1 MAEATAGALQI
12 VQTQQNLVGRTVVG
26 GASAVTG
33 QAPDKVQV
41 GILEQIRDITLKSFR
56 ATTNIA
62 KTLVDS
68 FNFEKNKA
76 ARERDQ
82 AAELSKESGVKGE
95 SKGVGDAVT
104 KAQGDAEKEGG
115 KFVLFMGGLGRLF
128 KTILKPFKSLMNFV
142 MKIGPIARLFTALG
156 PAASGLLRF
165 TGIGTAI
172 FLLIKYG
179 DEILKALEP
188 VITAISKTFD
198 ILKPVLT
205 PIMGALDFL
214 IKGAINEIGKII
226 TAFVNVFNGALT
238 FLVDALGGVI
248 DILKGIFTL
257 DFGLIWNGLKK
268 LGSAIWEGLKSLVA
282 GIIDAIPFVPQG
294 IKNKMKGAI
303 GVGDKGIGATTEE
316 STAADK
322 TPGTGEVMNEGQKQ
336 VTPIE
341 TPQTTETP
349 QLQTLEPEPAAPTV
363 VEETPK
369 PKTMNMDK
377 TTSAVEVAQKIEGD
391 PNLPPLGLNMYKL
404 KGETYEERATQYQA
418 FKEALIK
425 AHKDGIISEEETKFR
440 AMRLKD
446 EKDSLARVKRIIDI
460 RKQKAELTGQPFDES
475 ALLSE
480 SDTDR
485 AAIQKQTL
493 AEEGM
498 TETSF
503 NEALTN
509 KLKPNVNR
517 RDLASQTQTAGIT
530 VVNNQ
535 PTTVSSQNSVAR
547 SEVMVS
553 RPSASTG
560 DPYLDKQNYA
570 VT

>member
-33 QAPDKVQV
+33 ESPDSKAQV
-41 GILEQIRDITLKSFR
+41 GILEQIREITLKSFR

-62 KTLVDS
+62 KTLTDS

-82 AAELSKESGVKGE
+82 AAELSKESGIARRDEGETGIDKIQKDTEDKGKR
-95 SKGVGDAVT
+95 SI
-104 KAQGDAEKEGG
+104 
-115 KFVLFMGGLGRLF
+115 LFFGGLSKLF
-128 KTILKPFKSLMNFV
+128 DTLMKPFKSLMGFI
-142 MKIGPIARLFTALG
+142 MKIGPVAKVFNALG
-156 PAASGLLRF
+156 PAASGLLRL
-165 TGIGTAI
+165 TGIGTVI
-172 FLLIKYG
+172 FLLIKYS
-179 DEILKALEP
+179 DEIIKALTP
-188 VITAISKTFD
+188 AIEAVASAYEK
-198 ILKPVLT
+198 LKPGIDFV
-205 PIMGALDFL
+205 ISIIDGGIKIAINAIGGALS
-214 IKGAINEIGKII
+214 GIGSVLNLMADSFSGVYNII
-226 TAFVNVFNGALT
+226 TGL
-238 FLVDALGGVI
+238 
-248 DILKGIFTL
+248 FTG
-257 DFGLIWNGLKK
+257 DWEKAKKGLKD
-268 LGSAIWEGLKSLVA
+268 LVMAPINFLKSIGNIVFDFIS
-282 GIIDAIPFVPQG
+282 GIIDSLPLPKF
-294 IKNKMKGAI
+294 IKDKFKGAVEKKET
-303 GVGDKGIGATTEE
+303 GTGSAGDMSAEASLT
-316 STAADK
+316 
-322 TPGTGEVMNEGQKQ
+322 TGEVIDEGQKQ

-349 QLQTLEPEPAAPTV
+349 QLQTIESEPAAPAV
-363 VEETPK
+363 VEEK

-377 TTSAVEVAQKIEGD
+377 TTSVVEVAQKIEGD

>member
-1 MAEATAGALQI
+1 
-12 VQTQQNLVGRTVVG
+12 
-26 GASAVTG
+26 
-33 QAPDKVQV
+33 
-41 GILEQIRDITLKSFR
+41 
-56 ATTNIA
+56 
-62 KTLVDS
+62 
-68 FNFEKNKA
+68 
-76 ARERDQ
+76 
-82 AAELSKESGVKGE
+82 
-95 SKGVGDAVT
+95 
-104 KAQGDAEKEGG
+104 
-115 KFVLFMGGLGRLF
+115 
-128 KTILKPFKSLMNFV
+128 
-142 MKIGPIARLFTALG
+142 
-156 PAASGLLRF
+156 
-165 TGIGTAI
+165 
-172 FLLIKYG
+172 
-179 DEILKALEP
+179 
-188 VITAISKTFD
+188 
-198 ILKPVLT
+198 
-205 PIMGALDFL
+205 
-214 IKGAINEIGKII
+214 
-226 TAFVNVFNGALT
+226 
-238 FLVDALGGVI
+238 
-248 DILKGIFTL
+248 
-257 DFGLIWNGLKK
+257 
-268 LGSAIWEGLKSLVA
+268 
-282 GIIDAIPFVPQG
+282 
-294 IKNKMKGAI
+294 
-303 GVGDKGIGATTEE
+303 
-316 STAADK
+316 
-322 TPGTGEVMNEGQKQ
+322 
-336 VTPIE
+336 
-341 TPQTTETP
+341 
-349 QLQTLEPEPAAPTV
+349 
-363 VEETPK
+363 
-369 PKTMNMDK
+369 
-377 TTSAVEVAQKIEGD
+377 
-391 PNLPPLGLNMYKL
+391 LGLNMYKL